1 MKVLSFAI
9 HLVREVSS
17 DLPKGTEP
25 MLTESLDQFLLVLVA
40 HGTQEP
46 GVPLLILMESALFK
60 WYWPLR
66 F

>member
-1 MKVLSFAI
+1 MKVFLFAI
-9 HLVREVSS
+9 HLVREVSC
-17 DLPKGTEP
+17 DLPKSTEA
-25 MLTESLDQFLLVLVA
+25 MLTESLDQFLLVHVA

-46 GVPLLILMESALFK
+46 GVLLLILMESALFK